1 MALVVIIM
9 SGIVGMFTALVGFL
23 GFDFTLAQAVALYLV
38 SSIVPV
44 ALVMAGFYLHMQITR
59 VMTTHDTLAEANR
72 IRR

>member
-1 MALVVIIM
+1 MALVIVIM
-9 SGIVGMFTALVGFL
+9 SGIVGMFTALIALF
-23 GFDFTLAQAVALYLV
+23 GFDVSLSQAVALYLV

-59 VMTTHDTLAEANR
+59 VMTTHDALAEANR